1 MEQKDKAFVLFVCV
15 FSGGLSYFDNPAH
28 LKKRLQYSFKSQP
41 QRDGCVGVW
50 VVGEGK

>member
-1 MEQKDKAFVLFVCV
+1 MFVCV

-41 QRDGCVGVW
+41 QRDGCVGVCGCVW